1 MWHALEVTR
10 ERDEGESERVE
21 SVSLRE
27 RGREGVGGMEGKRQW
42 REEGSEPERYTE
54 GACIGIQ
61 VRYASLCC

>member
-27 RGREGVGGMEGKRQW
+27 RGSGWDGGEKAMEGGGKRAG
-42 REEGSEPERYTE
+42 EIY
-54 GACIGIQ
+54 
-61 VRYASLCC
+61 